1 MEISI
6 TFPIIRE
13 LDTSTLIIE
22 ICNSTDFPSE
32 DKLA

>member
-6 TFPIIRE
+6 TFPISRE
-13 LDTSTLIIE
+13 LDASTLITE
-22 ICNSTDFPSE
+22 ICNSTDFSSE